1 MSGGLLGFAVALGLA
16 LLAASVP
23 ARRRPRLPH
32 RLDPYLADGAGSFEP
47 TAARLGGAIRL
58 GGAAHLRGAAGSGS
72 AGRPAWV
79 RRVAGVVDRV
89 LGGGEPVRR
98 RLAVLAD
105 GRTVTDVRVEQ
116 VAYGAAGLVAGA
128 LAGAVPALAGRSP
141 VALPLLAVAGGLAGA
156 LGRDVALTRRVRRK
170 QAAVLAEFPVVAEL
184 LALAVTAGEGPVGA
198 LDRVCR
204 LTGGVLAAD
213 LGAALAQVRAGA
225 PLAAA
230 LEDLRDRAGVPVL
243 ARFVDGVLVALERG
257 TPLADVLRAQAVD
270 VREAGRRALVEA
282 GGRAEIGMLVPVV
295 FGILPTTV
303 LFALYP
309 GLVAV
314 SALTGG

>member
-1 MSGGLLGFAVALGLA
+1 VSGGLLGLGVFAGLA
-16 LLAASVP
+16 LLVAGVP
-23 ARRRPRLPH
+23 LRRRPRLPH
-32 RLDPYLADGAGSFEP
+32 RLAPYVDGGASGSDGGRSVLARSAELAD
-47 TAARLGGAIRL
+47 RM
-58 GGAAHLRGAAGSGS
+58 
-72 AGRPAWV
+72 
-79 RRVAGVVDRV
+79 
-89 LGGGEPVRR
+89 LGGGESVRR
-98 RLAVLAD
+98 RLAVLPD
-105 GRTVTDVRVEQ
+105 GRTVHDVRVEQ
-116 VAYGAAGLVAGA
+116 LAYGTAGLLAGAVAGGVLTVATGRSPAALLLA
-128 LAGAVPALAGRSP
+128 LAGAV
-141 VALPLLAVAGGLAGA
+141 AGA
-156 LGRDVALTRRVRRK
+156 LGRDVALTRRVRRH

-213 LGAALAQVRAGA
+213 LGAALAKVRSGA

-257 TPLADVLRAQAVD
+257 TPLADVLRAQAAD
-270 VREAGRRALVEA
+270 VREAGRRALLEA
-282 GGRAEIGMLVPVV
+282 GGRKEIGMLVPVV

-303 LFALYP
+303 LFALFP

>member
-1 MSGGLLGFAVALGLA
+1 VVARAAELA
-16 LLAASVP
+16 
-23 ARRRPRLPH
+23 
-32 RLDPYLADGAGSFEP
+32 
-47 TAARLGGAIRL
+47 
-58 GGAAHLRGAAGSGS
+58 
-72 AGRPAWV
+72 
-79 RRVAGVVDRV
+79 DRV
-89 LGGGEPVRR
+89 LGGGESVRR

-105 GRTVTDVRVEQ
+105 GRTVHDIRVEQ
-116 VAYGAAGLVAGA
+116 LAYGTVGLVTGAAAGAALTVATGRSPIALLVAVAGA
-128 LAGAVPALAGRSP
+128 
-141 VALPLLAVAGGLAGA
+141 LAGA
-156 LGRDVALTRRVRRK
+156 LGRDVALTRKVRRK

-225 PLAAA
+225 PLAVA

-257 TPLADVLRAQAVD
+257 TPLADVLRAQAAD
-270 VREAGRRALVEA
+270 VREAGRRALLEA

>member
-1 MSGGLLGFAVALGLA
+1 MSGGLLGLTVAAGLA
-16 LLAASVP
+16 LLAAGLPV
-23 ARRRPRLPH
+23 RRRPRLPH
-32 RLDPYLADGAGSFEP
+32 RLDPYLADGV
-47 TAARLGGAIRL
+47 GAPEL
-58 GGAAHLRGAAGSGS
+58 SGA
-72 AGRPAWV
+72 
-79 RRVAGVVDRV
+79 RVARFAAVADRV
-89 LGGGEPVRR
+89 LGGGESVRR

-116 VAYGAAGLVAGA
+116 LAYGAAGLVVGA
-128 LAGAVPALAGRSP
+128 LAGAVPAAAGRSP

-213 LGAALAQVRAGA
+213 LGTALAQVRAGA

-270 VREAGRRALVEA
+270 VREAGRRALLEA

>member
-1 MSGGLLGFAVALGLA
+1 VLA
-16 LLAASVP
+16 
-23 ARRRPRLPH
+23 
-32 RLDPYLADGAGSFEP
+32 
-47 TAARLGGAIRL
+47 
-58 GGAAHLRGAAGSGS
+58 
-72 AGRPAWV
+72 
-79 RRVAGVVDRV
+79 DRV
-89 LGGGEPVRR
+89 LGGGESVRR
-98 RLAVLAD
+98 RLAVLGD
-105 GRTVTDVRVEQ
+105 GRTVLDVRVEQ
-116 VAYGAAGLVAGA
+116 LAYGAVGLVLGGLSGA
-128 LAGAVPALAGRSP
+128 ALTVATGRSP
-141 VALPLLAVAGGLAGA
+141 VALLPAVAGGLAGA

-204 LTGGVLAAD
+204 LTGGVLATD
-213 LGAALAQVRAGA
+213 LGAALARVRAGA

-230 LEDLRDRAGVPVL
+230 LEELRDRAGVPVL

-270 VREAGRRALVEA
+270 VREAGRRALIEA
-282 GGRAEIGMLVPVV
+282 GGRAEIAMLVPVV